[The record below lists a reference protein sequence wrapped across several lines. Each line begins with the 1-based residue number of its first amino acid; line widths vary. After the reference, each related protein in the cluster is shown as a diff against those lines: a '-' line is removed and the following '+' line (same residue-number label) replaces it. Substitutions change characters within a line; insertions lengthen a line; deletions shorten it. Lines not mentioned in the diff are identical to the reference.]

1 MTTFALLLLFS
12 LAPHQAAPQPAQP
25 PAPAAAALDDYLIG
39 VADIITVT
47 VFGEQDASRP
57 NATVDN
63 DGTIDMPY
71 IGRVKAAGR
80 TARMVEK
87 EIRDRLAE
95 KYLLNPSVSVE
106 IVKYRSKTV
115 SVQGY
120 VRDPGQKILEGNAS
134 LISVL
139 AQAGYMTL
147 DAGSYVIISR
157 RDAKGALEQI
167 RVSRRDIESGLAQN
181 VQLKDG
187 DTVLVPKAETFFVN
201 GQVRAPGSY
210 TWEDGL
216 TVERALTLAGG
227 TTERAGSISIDRGGK
242 TITKKAKKTDLVQ
255 ANDTI
260 RVGTRIF

>member
-1 MTTFALLLLFS
+1 MTSLALLLLLSF
-12 LAPHQAAPQPAQP
+12 APQQAAPP
-25 PAPAAAALDDYLIG
+25 PIARTGAALDDYLIG
-39 VADIITVT
+39 VADVITVT

-71 IGRVKAAGR
+71 IGRVKVAGQ
-80 TARMVEK
+80 TARAVEK
-87 EIRDRLAE
+87 DVRDRLAA

-106 IVKYRSKTV
+106 VVKYRSKTV

-134 LISVL
+134 LTSVL
-139 AQAGYMTL
+139 AQAGSMTL
-147 DAGSYVIISR
+147 DAGSVVIISR
-157 RDAKGALEQI
+157 RDDKGAIVQI

-181 VQLKDG
+181 VLLKDG
-187 DTVLVPKAETFFVN
+187 DTVLVPKAETFLIN

-227 TTERAGSISIDRGGK
+227 ATERAGSIVIVRAGK
-242 TITKKAKKTDLVQ
+242 TIVKKAKKTDQVQ
-255 ANDTI
+255 ANDI
-260 RVGTRIF
+260 LRVGTRIF

>member
-1 MTTFALLLLFS
+1 MTTIALLLLLS
-12 LAPHQAAPQPAQP
+12 LAPQQVPPQP
-25 PAPAAAALDDYLIG
+25 PAPTAAAQDDYLIG
-39 VADIITVT
+39 VADVITVT
-47 VFGEQDASRP
+47 VFGEPDASRP

-80 TARMVEK
+80 TARVVEK
-87 EIRDRLAE
+87 EIRDRLGE
-95 KYLLNPSVSVE
+95 KYLLNPSVSLE

-139 AQAGYMTL
+139 AQAGSMTL
-147 DAGSYVIISR
+147 DAGSVVIISR
-157 RDAKGALEQI
+157 RDAKGAIEQI

-181 VQLKDG
+181 VLLRDG
-187 DTVLVPKAETFFVN
+187 DTVLVPKAENFFIN

-227 TTERAGSISIDRGGK
+227 TTERAGSIAIVRGGK
-242 TITKKAKKTDLVQ
+242 TVEKKAKKTDLVQ
-255 ANDTI
+255 AQDTL

>member
-1 MTTFALLLLFS
+1 MTTIALLLFLS
-12 LAPHQAAPQPAQP
+12 LGSQQVPPP
-25 PAPAAAALDDYLIG
+25 PAPLAGAALDDYLIG
-39 VADIITVT
+39 VADIINVT

-57 NATVDN
+57 NAVVDN

-71 IGRVKAAGR
+71 IGRVKVAGQ
-80 TARMVEK
+80 TARAVEK
-87 EIRDRLAE
+87 AIRDRLGE

-106 IVKYRSKTV
+106 VVKYRSKIV

-134 LISVL
+134 LTSVL
-139 AQAGYMTL
+139 AQAGSMTI

-157 RDAKGALEQI
+157 RDAKGAIEQI

-187 DTVLVPKAETFFVN
+187 DTVLVPKAETFFIN
-201 GQVRAPGSY
+201 GQVRLPAAY

-216 TVERALTLAGG
+216 TVERALALAGG
-227 TTERAGSISIDRGGK
+227 TTERAGSITIDRGK
-242 TITKKAKKTDLVQ
+242 TVIKKAKKTELVQ

>member
-1 MTTFALLLLFS
+1 MTTIALLLFLS
-12 LAPHQAAPQPAQP
+12 LGTQSQQVPPPPAAPAGMAQ
-25 PAPAAAALDDYLIG
+25 DDYLIG
-39 VADIITVT
+39 VQDIINVT

-71 IGRVKAAGR
+71 IGRVKVAGQ
-80 TARMVEK
+80 TARAVEK
-87 EIRDRLAE
+87 AIRDRLAE

-106 IVKYRSKTV
+106 VVKYRSKVV

-134 LISVL
+134 LTSVL
-139 AQAGYMTL
+139 AQAGSMTI

-157 RDAKGALEQI
+157 RDAKGAIEQI

-187 DTVLVPKAETFFVN
+187 DTVLVPKAETFFIN

-210 TWEDGL
+210 TWEDGM

-227 TTERAGSISIDRGGK
+227 ATERAGSITIDRGGK
-242 TITKKAKKTDLVQ
+242 TAVKKAKRTDLVQ

>member
-1 MTTFALLLLFS
+1 MTIIALLLLFS
-12 LAPHQAAPQPAQP
+12 LAPQQAAPP
-25 PAPAAAALDDYLIG
+25 PAPPPAAAAVDDYVIG
-39 VADIITVT
+39 VADVITVT

-71 IGRVKAAGR
+71 IGRVKVAGQ
-80 TARMVEK
+80 TARAVE
-87 EIRDRLAE
+87 RDVRTRLAE

-106 IVKYRSKTV
+106 VVKYRSKTV

-134 LISVL
+134 LTSVL
-139 AQAGYMTL
+139 AQAGSMTM

-157 RDAKGALEQI
+157 RDAKGALEQT

-187 DTVLVPKAETFFVN
+187 DTVLVPKAETFFIT
-201 GQVRAPGSY
+201 GQVRAGGSY

-216 TVERALTLAGG
+216 TVERALALAGG
-227 TTERAGSISIDRGGK
+227 ATERAGSISIDRGGK
-242 TITKKAKKTDLVQ
+242 TVVKKAKKTDPVQ
-255 ANDTI
+255 ANDTL